1 MSGTVAPRSTP
12 STAARNERAPGERK
26 RLCGVFSSAILP
38 QFLRMFCD
46 GAVRAVVVD
55 CRIRGAAHSARE
67 APRDGFGRG
76 AVAVL
81 PKHLR
86 SGFKM
91 SHILR
96 LCATAR
102 KLDFRRFFGGRGVL
116 RGAVCARRAISGG
129 LLVPSW
135 NPFGRDGKGGI
146 EIKTTQS
153 GFCPVCAERISVD
166 TPRGVVVIFYGSA
179 YARP

>member
-1 MSGTVAPRSTP
+1 M
-12 STAARNERAPGERK
+12 AARNERAPGERK

-38 QFLRMFCD
+38 QFLRMLCD
-46 GAVRAVVVD
+46 GAVRAVVVG
-55 CRIRGAAHSARE
+55 CKIRDAAHSARE
-67 APRDGFGRG
+67 APRDGFGQG

-81 PKHLR
+81 PRHLR

-102 KLDFRRFFGGRGVL
+102 KRGFRRFFWGGRGVL
-116 RGAVCARRAISGG
+116 RGAVCARRAISGE
-129 LLVPSW
+129 LLVPSG